1 MELGCGFGHLTQT
14 LSNQGFSSIG
24 VDISQSAIDKARVVN
39 PSSVY
44 FQNDIKDFSLLE
56 KFDPDI
62 FLMAEITWYIINDL
76 DQFIINLTNYKN
88 KRNKPTF
95 LIHLLATYAPGVQK
109 YGADKFT
116 DLEGILSYFKLDYL
130 ESGYIKTPSTADPL
144 SQGTFFI
151 ARI

>member
-76 DQFIINLTNYKN
+76 DQFIINLTNY
-88 KRNKPTF
+88 
-95 LIHLLATYAPGVQK
+95 
-109 YGADKFT
+109 
-116 DLEGILSYFKLDYL
+116 
-130 ESGYIKTPSTADPL
+130 
-144 SQGTFFI
+144 FI
-151 ARI
+151 